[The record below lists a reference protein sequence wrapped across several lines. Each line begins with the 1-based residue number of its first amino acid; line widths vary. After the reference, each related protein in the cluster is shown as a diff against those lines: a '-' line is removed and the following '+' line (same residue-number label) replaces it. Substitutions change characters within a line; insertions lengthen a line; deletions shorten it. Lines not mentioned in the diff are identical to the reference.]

1 MRFARV
7 AAAATALSLAGAA
20 TLVSPAHA
28 ATPGVGTSAASSSL
42 LNIAVGTAG
51 SVLNLKVLADDARST
66 IDPSVATP
74 EAFSRLNALSL
85 TSMLPA
91 PLNNISL
98 PVVESRSPGG
108 QPSVAGPG
116 LNLSSIGGVSLPV
129 SLLGGVLSPAST
141 FDASYTLEGLVN
153 QLYADLRAGGQPA
166 TVFTM
171 QVFVTRTLDR
181 TIVMDRNYTHT
192 VYVPNRSPQS
202 VVKGL
207 SEGFQQCLAEL
218 ERDLRGLNLKP

>member
-1 MRFARV
+1 VRRETRDVRCMAWILL
-7 AAAATALSLAGAA
+7 AL
-20 TLVSPAHA
+20 TLVVSGCGLGLTRPEPVKNYFMLETA
-28 ATPGVGTSAASSSL
+28 A
-42 LNIAVGTAG
+42 
-51 SVLNLKVLADDARST
+51 
-66 IDPSVATP
+66 
-74 EAFSRLNALSL
+74 
-85 TSMLPA
+85 
-91 PLNNISL
+91 
-98 PVVESRSPGG
+98 
-108 QPSVAGPG
+108 QPSTEPPAYPFALRVTNFEVAPPFQERG
-116 LNLSSIGGVSLPV
+116 LVYRLDEQRYESDFYNQFFVAPRSMITTQAAQW
-129 SLLGGVLSPAST
+129 LGQRQIFSAVLSPAST